1 MYAITECVNYL
12 MGEVCSSCPWDMT
25 LKNIHTHTHT
35 HTHPHS
41 QTASKP
47 PINRQELIFPIT
59 QSHHSLIGSPPHLTP
74 LSPRKPLGKQRNGWC
89 GCIGVVTLHPHTVC
103 QLLVVVNSV
112 NAGHSGV
119 NVHVLSVSCGS
130 CELGKCRALWGEREQ
145 AATTED

>member
-1 MYAITECVNYL
+1 

-119 NVHVLSVSCGS
+119 NVSKLQLLKTKLFWQMSFWYRLSLERNFSAS
-130 CELGKCRALWGEREQ
+130 SLWFHL
-145 AATTED
+145 